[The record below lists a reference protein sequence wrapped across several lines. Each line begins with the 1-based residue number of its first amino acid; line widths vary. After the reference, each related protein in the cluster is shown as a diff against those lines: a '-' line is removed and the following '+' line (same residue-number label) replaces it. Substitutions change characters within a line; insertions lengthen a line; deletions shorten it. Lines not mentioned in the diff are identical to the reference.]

1 MMLRLVLVVL
11 LFYETIRER
20 NDRKEKRSQYPQHLF
35 SRNQVGFLYMSIS
48 LTPELEQFIQSQIAS
63 GKYASTE
70 DVIIAGIKLL
80 EERERIYK
88 GRFEELKREIAIG
101 VEQLERGERLDGREV
116 IEKLRQKNQAM
127 RKAEA

>member
-1 MMLRLVLVVL
+1 
-11 LFYETIRER
+11 
-20 NDRKEKRSQYPQHLF
+20 
-35 SRNQVGFLYMSIS
+35 MSIS
-48 LTPELEQFIQSQIAS
+48 LTPELEQFIQIQIAS

>member
-1 MMLRLVLVVL
+1 
-11 LFYETIRER
+11 
-20 NDRKEKRSQYPQHLF
+20 
-35 SRNQVGFLYMSIS
+35 MSIS

-70 DVIIAGIKLL
+70 EVIIAGIKLL

>member
-1 MMLRLVLVVL
+1 
-11 LFYETIRER
+11 
-20 NDRKEKRSQYPQHLF
+20 
-35 SRNQVGFLYMSIS
+35 MSIS

-63 GKYASTE
+63 GKYSSTE
-70 DVIIAGIKLL
+70 EVIIAGIKLL